1 MTQPN
6 LDRPGRACRSGF
18 SLTELLV
25 AAAIGLMVMAAVA
38 SLFSVFGRGLSQSR
52 TLVDVAAR
60 LRNAAWQLRQDL
72 HGVTVPPTRW
82 VRPEANAGYFEIMEN
97 GNPPATSTAGD
108 TDDVL
113 MFTTMSIAE
122 PFSGRIGDAQRFESP
137 VAEVVWF
144 CQPSGQTFNNGP
156 LFNLYRRLLLVAVT
170 PGAGPYIVGENG
182 DAQVVTAA
190 IDRTLND
197 LSFRGAGIPNSL
209 GDLSTGANRHWT
221 VAGATKTLAGVREG
235 EDIILTDVLSFD
247 VKTFNPGPG
256 TYGDASY
263 TTTFTASGTPPAEPP
278 LRGVQITIRC
288 VEPASRQVRQVTVVH
303 TFVR

>member
-1 MTQPN
+1 MPHPN
-6 LDRPGRACRSGF
+6 PDRSLRARRPGF

-52 TLVDVAAR
+52 TLVDMAAR
-60 LRNAAWQLRQDL
+60 LRNASWQLRQDL

-97 GNPPATSTAGD
+97 GNPTATSTAGD

-113 MFTTMSIAE
+113 MFTTMSLAE
-122 PFSGRIGDAQRFESP
+122 PFSGRLGATERFESP
-137 VAEVVWF
+137 LAEVVWF
-144 CQPSGQTFNNGP
+144 CLPSGQTFNNGP

-170 PGAGPYIVGENG
+170 PGAGPYFDQDA

-190 IDRTLND
+190 IDRNLND

-209 GDLSTGANRHWT
+209 GDLSTPANRHWT
-221 VAGATKTLAGVREG
+221 AAGATKSLTGVREG

-247 VKTFNPGPG
+247 VRAFNTGNN
-256 TYGDASY
+256 TYANASY

-278 LRGVQITIRC
+278 LRGVQVTIRC
-288 VEPASRQVRQVTVVH
+288 VEPASRQVRQVTIVH

>member
-1 MTQPN
+1 MTHSST
-6 LDRPGRACRSGF
+6 PGFSVRTCRAGF

-52 TLVDVAAR
+52 TLVDMAAR

-97 GNPPATSTAGD
+97 GNAAATSTAGD

-113 MFTTMSIAE
+113 TFTTMSIAE
-122 PFSGRIGDAQRFESP
+122 PFSGRVGSTERFESP

-144 CQPSGQTFNNGP
+144 CLPSGQTFNNGP

-170 PGAGPYIVGENG
+170 PGTGPYDAG

-190 IDRTLND
+190 IDRNLND

-209 GDLSTGANRHWT
+209 GDLSTAANRHWT
-221 VAGATKTLAGVREG
+221 AAGATKTLTGIREG

-247 VKTFNPGPG
+247 VRAFNSGNN
-256 TYGDASY
+256 TYVDSSY
-263 TTTFTASGTPPAEPP
+263 TTTFTASGTPPVEPP
-278 LRGVQITIRC
+278 LRGVQVTIRC